1 MSNYLPRLL
10 DELLDFKLQTK
21 GAVVIEGAKWCGKT
35 TTAKKRAASSIIINS
50 SEVGKEIKAAIEIQ
64 YNSVLRGKTPR
75 LIDEWQVVPEL
86 WNAVRI
92 EVDERGE
99 FGQFILTGSVS
110 PEVDRSGYTHSGVGR
125 FAWLTMRPMT
135 LFESSDST
143 GDVSL
148 SSLFNGQ
155 DQVEGA
161 NPSADISKLA
171 FLTCRGGWPIAC
183 VNTNNE
189 KIALAQAYDYVN
201 AIGKRDDNKQGE
213 SFNRILLRNFLRSYA
228 RNIGTPTSLQR
239 VAQDSRINE
248 ETAYS
253 YHLKLSSLFV
263 IEDME
268 AWNPNLRS
276 KVAIRSTP
284 TRYFV
289 DSSIATASL
298 GIGPDD
304 LCNDLKTFGFMFEN
318 LCVRDLRVYSQ
329 LLDGEVFHFR
339 DKTGLECDA
348 VIHLYNGAYGLVEI
362 KLGGATAIEQAATN
376 LQKLATKIDSDS
388 MGKPAFLMVLTGS
401 SQFAYTRKDGVHV
414 VPITCLK
421 P

>member
-161 NPSADISKLA
+161 NPSANISKLA

-183 VNTNNE
+183 VNTNNA

-201 AIGKRDDNKQGE
+201 AIGKSDD
-213 SFNRILLRNFLRSYA
+213 
-228 RNIGTPTSLQR
+228 
-239 VAQDSRINE
+239 V
-248 ETAYS
+248 
-253 YHLKLSSLFV
+253 V
-263 IEDME
+263 
-268 AWNPNLRS
+268 
-276 KVAIRSTP
+276 
-284 TRYFV
+284 
-289 DSSIATASL
+289 
-298 GIGPDD
+298 
-304 LCNDLKTFGFMFEN
+304 
-318 LCVRDLRVYSQ
+318 LRVGQ
-329 LLDGEVFHFR
+329 EVR
-339 DKTGLECDA
+339 A
-348 VIHLYNGAYGLVEI
+348 M
-362 KLGGATAIEQAATN
+362 
-376 LQKLATKIDSDS
+376 LAS
-388 MGKPAFLMVLTGS
+388 F
-401 SQFAYTRKDGVHV
+401 
-414 VPITCLK
+414 PIY
-421 P
+421 